1 MIWDDDE
8 EYVDEEDEFYDNPL
22 IQEKDGNTISADD
35 IHPFTQADSSY
46 LDRGVEN
53 YLFENNLLDGEHK
66 LKPENIEDGIAML
79 HTLSHTV
86 AGGSINDVKTTDK
99 HRMDVFKNAVEA
111 IDFERLTGDNLT
123 EKSLSGAR
131 LIQAAMGDSSKQKG
145 RTERGKKDLR
155 RKIQDAQD
163 AADELMKKTGGK
175 KGGIMDEFLDGD
187 TPEEKVASLPSH
199 LHKALTL
206 IGRVKQ
212 MGTINFTSR
221 THKVDDDRGTKVHL
235 DYAGMSRMDKVDLST
250 LTPDNIMSF
259 VTDQMPFYQEHREKP
274 EKRVIFGLW
283 DFSGSMDSP
292 EKQGYVLALFINL
305 FEAVAQGDCTV
316 IAAPFI
322 RDIGKITVIQT
333 KAEAVAFL
341 KSFSSPCGG
350 TTDVNSVILKAHSL
364 LDSGVVA
371 GYTVGKDRAEVIVI
385 NDGEDDVD
393 ETQTPPFPTHA
404 ICLGVDNNN
413 LKTLCKQSKGT
424 YLSIAMGI

>member
-1 MIWDDDE
+1 MIWDDE
-8 EYVDEEDEFYDNPL
+8 LEQYVDEEDEFYDNPL
-22 IQEKDGNTISADD
+22 IREKASNTISADD
-35 IHPFTQADSSY
+35 IHPFTQAESSY

-53 YLFENNLLDGEHK
+53 YLFENNLLTGEHK

-86 AGGSINDVKTTDK
+86 AGGSIKDVKTTDK
-99 HRMDVFKNAVEA
+99 HRMERFKEAVEA

-131 LIQAAMGDSSKQKG
+131 LIQAAVGDTTKPGAS
-145 RTERGKKDLR
+145 GKKMQ
-155 RKIQDAQD
+155 RKLKEAQD
-163 AADELMKKTGGK
+163 AADEVMKKTGGK

-187 TPEEKVASLPSH
+187 TPEEKVANLPSH

-221 THKVDDDRGTKVHL
+221 THRVDDDRGSKVHL
-235 DYAGMSRMDKVDLST
+235 DYAGMSRMEKVDLSS

-259 VTDQMPFYQEHREKP
+259 VTDQMPFYQEHRERP
-274 EKRVIFGLW
+274 EKRVIFALW
-283 DFSGSMDSP
+283 DFSGSMDNP

-316 IAAPFI
+316 IVAPFI

-341 KSFSSPCGG
+341 KTFSSPCGG

-371 GYTVGKDRAEVIVI
+371 GYKVGKDRAEVIVI

-404 ICLGVDNNN
+404 ICLGVDNDN
-413 LKTLCKQSKGT
+413 LKTLCKTSKGT